1 MDKLIIGLTGLIGS
15 GKSIVAQI
23 LQENDAF
30 IIDTDMIA
38 HNLTTNNYN
47 VINQI
52 TQIFGNNILSTNG
65 LIDRV
70 KLRKQ
75 IFQDKAYRVKLEN
88 ILHPQ
93 IMQDVQK
100 TLQKTSAKYII
111 IVVPLLFKT
120 KNYLPLINR
129 SLFIDCPQEILI
141 ERVMQRNNMTKTEV
155 LQILST
161 QVDRDLQLQLA
172 TDIIVNDD
180 GINELRN
187 KITQLHNKYCQILG
201 DIG

>member
-52 TQIFGNNILSTNG
+52 TQIFGNNILTTNG

-129 SLFIDCPQEILI
+129 SLFIDCPQE
-141 ERVMQRNNMTKTEV
+141 RNNMTKTEV